1 MGNWLRSQGL
11 TEGQLGLFS
20 LIFTLTVI
28 AGVLVGLWRVVKRML
43 SGNLQDIRHRIL
55 HLPTRLKEYIAS
67 LKEFIA
73 SPESLVSSLRALCG
87 ALFGLV
93 TAAGLAYLSWSWV
106 IRNMPPAVQDM
117 EKRSLGVLLIAAWG
131 TWSVMAAGLCAIAI
145 PFLLLACVLLLLFLR
160 AKKAR
165 QPH

>member
-1 MGNWLRSQGL
+1 LASGCGGAGCFRRAGPGAEALADILRVFPYWFG
-11 TEGQLGLFS
+11 
-20 LIFTLTVI
+20 
-28 AGVLVGLWRVVKRML
+28 
-43 SGNLQDIRHRIL
+43 
-55 HLPTRLKEYIAS
+55 PRLKEYIAS